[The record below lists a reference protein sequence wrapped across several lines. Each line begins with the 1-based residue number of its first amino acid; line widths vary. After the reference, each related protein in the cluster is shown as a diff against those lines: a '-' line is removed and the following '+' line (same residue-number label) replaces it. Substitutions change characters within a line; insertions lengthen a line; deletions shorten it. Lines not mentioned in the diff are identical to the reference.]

1 MKLSDKGW
9 HKIVLAELML
19 DDPDLD
25 QSDFEGVVVLSVK
38 EAKKLMHILH
48 ENAPYLDCLYESSK
62 ADYIFLE
69 EISKRIEQ
77 AEMSIAST

>member
-9 HKIVLAELML
+9 HKIVLAESML

-48 ENAPYLDCLYESSK
+48 ENAPYLDCLYEASK

-77 AEMSIAST
+77 ADMSMPST